1 AVQRLPCHE
10 LRTRLTIEHPGRS
23 ALSAQLITH
32 VSVRHPG
39 AHKGVVSV
47 HSVLDACQPRP
58 EILAGT
64 FNPEIFTASL
74 SPIIEYYRT
83 GRKRLDNLYTDAE
96 LFFREATYSTQGL
109 RTTLTEV
116 FARIAGDLNVPAIHR
131 LETAFGGGKTHTL
144 IACTHIAFRGRQLQ
158 HVTAGLIDPQLL
170 PEPGSV

>member
-1 AVQRLPCHE
+1 MY
-10 LRTRLTIEHPGRS
+10 
-23 ALSAQLITH
+23 
-32 VSVRHPG
+32 
-39 AHKGVVSV
+39 
-47 HSVLDACQPRP
+47 SVLDACKPRP

-64 FNPEIFTASL
+64 FNPEVFTASL
-74 SPIIEYYRT
+74 SPFIEYYRT

-96 LFFREATYSTQGL
+96 LFFREATYPTQGL

-158 HVTAGLIDPQLL
+158 QDRKSTRLNSSHVKNSYAVFCLKKKKKYTFSHLDSFVNDSTLVDIVVFATRLI
-170 PEPGSV
+170 